1 MNISTDIPTKQL
13 LNRILHAPQLLAYKD
28 LLLLNMVQ
36 ADQRDKPDMLS
47 IIVGKNNS
55 GENGKVRL
63 M

>member
-1 MNISTDIPTKQL
+1 MNMNTNIPTEQL
-13 LNRILHAPQLLAYKD
+13 LNRILHALQLLAYKD